1 MQISK
6 DLKDDMISLRLS
18 GILPTIDDR
27 ISYAKSKKL
36 SYEEF
41 LEMILFDEWE
51 RRQARLL
58 NTKMRKAGVEADFES
73 YSWDTTTAYDRGV
86 VGKLFNIA
94 FVENHSSIFVFGP
107 TGVGKTFLAK
117 HLAFCALKASYS
129 VIFTRADKFFKH
141 LRLSAIDGTYE
152 RTISSYIRPDILV
165 IDGLCKALH
174 KPSQIS
180 RSTFDSWPKNL
191 DSSSPFL
198 ASASLLTKADVLK
211 NLVFRPFLQTSS
223 PNAIER
229 CVLPEPTF
237 PYITIFV
244 AISRNFRFF
253 K

>member
-6 DLKDDMISLRLS
+6 DLRDAMVSLRLS

-58 NTKMRKAGVEADFES
+58 NTKMRKAGVEADLES

-86 VGKLFNIA
+86 VGKLFNLV
-94 FVENHSSIFVFGP
+94 FVENHSSILVFGP

-117 HLAFCALKASYS
+117 HLAFCALKAGYS
-129 VIFTRADKFFKH
+129 VTFTRADKFFKH

-165 IDGLCKALH
+165 IDDFAVKEMTREEASEFYEIILERHGKKSNIITSARSPEEWQALFPDPILGNSSLDRLAH
-174 KPSQIS
+174 SSYQILMEGESIRKQS
-180 RSTFDSWPKNL
+180 R
-191 DSSSPFL
+191 
-198 ASASLLTKADVLK
+198 
-211 NLVFRPFLQTSS
+211 
-223 PNAIER
+223 PN
-229 CVLPEPTF
+229 
-237 PYITIFV
+237 
-244 AISRNFRFF
+244 
-253 K
+253 